1 MEFEASRAKA
11 VDKLNYFVENNLS
24 EYSKLRNFD
33 FGPDDRSNISCLSP
47 YITHGVINELE
58 VIDKSL
64 KKFSFAKNEKFIQEV
79 LWRVYWKGWLELR
92 PNVWSDYLVELNNL
106 RNEFKSNQNYLNAI
120 EGKTNIEC
128 FNQWVKELKENNY
141 LHNHTRMWFAS
152 IWIFTLELPWQLG
165 AEFFM
170 QHLYDGDAASNTL
183 GWRWVAG
190 VQTQGKHYLASEWN
204 IRKFT
209 NNRFQNIQ
217 LNENAPPIFSDKTYS
232 IGKKDFLNF
241 EILEDK
247 ILFLGNSNE
256 IAESIACLKGKGPT
270 DTMELVYAQAN
281 ALGFDIGDVIAN
293 GSALNEFRLMLIRQ
307 GVDESV
313 AQQLINEPWS
323 VLQRSPQ
330 QYSIQVEKSGYLADL
345 DALVIGQV
353 LCEAGA
359 GRSVQESDIDHG
371 IGIEIHRSIGERVES
386 GDAIMTLD
394 GPFGIDIH
402 LIQRLKQAI
411 TISDYQV
418 KLGTRILE
426 TVTISDCPTT

>member
-1 MEFEASRAKA
+1 MKFEASRAKA
-11 VDKLNYFVENNLS
+11 VDKLNDFVENNLS

-92 PNVWSDYLVELNNL
+92 PSVWSDYLVELNNL

-204 IRKFT
+204 IKKFT

-232 IGKKDFLNF
+232 IGKKDFLNS

-247 ILFLGNSNE
+247 ILLIFENNMTFEFSDFKEHKFKKILLISNE
-256 IAESIACLKGKGPT
+256 ANRNIKLSEKVLKFKANLLEDQKTRLIEKSINCETININDLKNITEK
-270 DTMELVYAQAN
+270 VYALYPTVSENLNFIQN
-281 ALGFDIGDVIAN
+281 NQLQNIKFLYRKLDQFSWQYCNKGFFNFKNYIPKIIAN
-293 GSALNEFRLMLIRQ
+293 FN
-307 GVDESV
+307 
-313 AQQLINEPWS
+313 
-323 VLQRSPQ
+323 
-330 QYSIQVEKSGYLADL
+330 
-345 DALVIGQV
+345 
-353 LCEAGA
+353 
-359 GRSVQESDIDHG
+359 
-371 IGIEIHRSIGERVES
+371 
-386 GDAIMTLD
+386 
-394 GPFGIDIH
+394 
-402 LIQRLKQAI
+402 
-411 TISDYQV
+411 
-418 KLGTRILE
+418 
-426 TVTISDCPTT
+426 